1 MTLSFRSVLL
11 LAVLFSSAGC
21 RAEMSDARRNHVLAG
36 DHGWIELT
44 LKAAPAS
51 PVYDPKKGCHVSFAS
66 GGEYQFSEMADLA
79 QAAASQNPPGY
90 RIVVPAGKA
99 DAELTLDTCLPKP
112 LVVTLPLVL
121 AKNHLARLAFDG
133 SALVLLES
141 APYEPTSLEWV
152 RGELLKL
159 QSGGQ
164 ASGEAVAKL
173 TTIAMASLALN
184 LLALLAFFV
193 TRRRAPA
200 GRVVQLP
207 HNN

>member
-1 MTLSFRSVLL
+1 MTLSMRSALL

-21 RAEMSDARRNHVLAG
+21 RADMSDARRNHVLAG
-36 DHGWIELT
+36 DHGWIDLT

-51 PVYDPKKGCHVSFAS
+51 ATSDLKKSCHVSFS
-66 GGEYQFSEMADLA
+66 FGGEYQFSEMADLA
-79 QAAASQNPPGY
+79 SAAASHNPPGY
-90 RIVVPAGKA
+90 RIVAPAGKA
-99 DAELTLDTCLPKP
+99 EAELTVETCLPKP
-112 LVVTLPLVL
+112 LVVTLELEL
-121 AKNHLARLAFDG
+121 AKDHLARLAFDG

-141 APYEPTSLEWV
+141 TPYEPTSLEWV

-184 LLALLAFFV
+184 LLALLVFFL
-193 TRRRAPA
+193 TRRRGAK
-200 GRVVQLP
+200 
-207 HNN
+207 